1 MLPNEEI
8 NNIIYYF
15 LMIQFKMN
23 LTIVRFAF
31 LMLIIF
37 RKLN

>member
-1 MLPNEEI
+1 MLPSEEI

-23 LTIVRFAF
+23 LIIVRFAF
-31 LMLIIF
+31 LMLN
-37 RKLN
+37 L